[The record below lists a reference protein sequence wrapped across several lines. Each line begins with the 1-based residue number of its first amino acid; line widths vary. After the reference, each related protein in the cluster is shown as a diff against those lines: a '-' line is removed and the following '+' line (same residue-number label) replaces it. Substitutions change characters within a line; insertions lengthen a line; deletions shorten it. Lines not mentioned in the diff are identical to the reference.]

1 MPATVHQIGVPDQG
15 NRVRQN
21 ELAAMRAISAAF
33 EELEDN
39 QARERVVRWAA
50 EAFGISLTSP
60 AATQAPPPV
69 RILAAVVDSTL
80 TVDGLDEFFGV
91 PAGRGAHHDLEQRR
105 DTSLEISEADLH
117 DGYAEPPAAAA
128 PVAPVAPAQGVAS
141 LLHRFVADF
150 QRLARDWK
158 GAEPDTRRI
167 E

>member
-33 EELEDN
+33 EELDDN
-39 QARERVVRWAA
+39 QARERVIRWAA
-50 EAFGISLTSP
+50 EAFGISVATP

-69 RILAAVVDSTL
+69 RVLAAVVDSTL
-80 TVDGLDEFFGV
+80 TVDGLDEFFGL
-91 PAGRGAHHDLEQRR
+91 PAGRDAHHDLEQRR
-105 DTSLEISEADLH
+105 DTSLEISEADLQ
-117 DGYAEPPAAAA
+117 DGYAEPPPAA
-128 PVAPVAPAQGVAS
+128 APVAPAQGVAS